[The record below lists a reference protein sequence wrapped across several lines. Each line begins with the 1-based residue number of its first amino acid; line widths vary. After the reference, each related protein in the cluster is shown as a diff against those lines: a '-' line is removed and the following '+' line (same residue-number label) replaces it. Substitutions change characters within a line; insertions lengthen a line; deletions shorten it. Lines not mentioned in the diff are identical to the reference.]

1 MKRDTL
7 RQVLN
12 VLGTV
17 VTLLL
22 GFLANALPLNGQT
35 QAEISA
41 RYPVLFTPA
50 GYVFSIWGLIY
61 IGLIAFSVY
70 QALPAQRENPVLRRI
85 GYWYVASSVVNA
97 AWLLLWHYDLLVLS
111 MVAMLGILVSL
122 VVIYVRLGIGHV
134 QAAAALRWCVHVPFS
149 IYLAWVTVATV
160 ANVSVVV
167 YATNWGGWGLAPES
181 WTVIMMLAAA
191 AISVL
196 LNLSRPSLASTL
208 VITWSLVGIAA
219 RHTSTPLLMAPAL
232 VLAVGVLVAWWLV
245 RPHDALRRAE

>member
-61 IGLIAFSVY
+61 IGLVAFSVY
-70 QALPAQRENPVLRRI
+70 QALPAQRENPLLRRI
-85 GYWYVASSVVNA
+85 GYWYVASSVANA

-122 VVIYVRLGIGHV
+122 VVIYVRLGIGLV
-134 QAAAALRWCVHVPFS
+134 QAAPALRWCVHVPFS

-160 ANVSVVV
+160 ANASVVL
-167 YATNWGGWGLAPES
+167 YATNWGGWGLAPEV

-196 LNLSRPSLASTL
+196 LNLSRPSLAWTL

-219 RHTSTPLLMAPAL
+219 RHTSTPILMAPAL
-232 VLAVGVLVAWWLV
+232 ALAVGILVVWWLV
-245 RPHDALRRAE
+245 RPHEALRRAE

>member
-17 VTLLL
+17 VTLFF

-70 QALPAQRENPVLRRI
+70 QALPAQQENPVLRRI
-85 GYWYVASSVVNA
+85 GYWYVASSVANA

-122 VVIYVRLGIGHV
+122 VVIYVRLGIGRV
-134 QAAAALRWCVHVPFS
+134 QAAPALRWCVHIPFS

-160 ANVSVVV
+160 ANVSVVL
-167 YATNWGGWGLAPES
+167 YATNWGGWGLAPEA

-191 AISVL
+191 AISIL

-219 RHTSTPLLMAPAL
+219 RHTSTPLIMAPAL
-232 VLAVGVLVAWWLV
+232 VLSVGVLVAWWLV
-245 RPHDALRRAE
+245 RPREALRRAE